1 AVRAGRPAPA
11 RRVTP
16 GGRRRSR
23 RAALASHQPRA
34 LAADIPRRRRAR
46 RHHGRSRIMRLIWVK
61 VGGLW
66 PVNTGGRI
74 RSFPRLRELSCR
86 HDATL
91 VTTHAPA
98 EDPQALAAALPRCEV
113 VSVPWAPAKRGS
125 ARFALALARS
135 WLSPLP
141 VDLYK
146 SRVPALGREVERRL
160 AGHGVDLVVAD
171 FLLAAPN
178 VAHLAAPPTVLF
190 AHNVEHVIW
199 QRMREVE
206 RRAWRRALLAL
217 ESRKMRRYEARA
229 CASAQLTIAVS
240 DADRRVLAAAAP
252 DARVRAVPTGVDVD
266 YFAPDGVAEV
276 PGRLVFTGSMDW
288 YPNEDGIAHFIEAVL
303 PPVRR
308 AGLTVVGRNPSARLR
323 GAAAAAGVHV
333 TGLVDD
339 VRPHMAE
346 AAVYVVPLRI
356 GGGTRLKIFEA
367 LSMAK
372 AVVSTA
378 VGAEGLPL
386 TPGRHFLQA
395 DDPAAFA
402 EAVTSLLRNPARRH
416 AIGVAGGG
424 AVGGRRA
431 GARGRDAYAK
441 RQC

>member
-1 AVRAGRPAPA
+1 
-11 RRVTP
+11 
-16 GGRRRSR
+16 
-23 RAALASHQPRA
+23 
-34 LAADIPRRRRAR
+34 
-46 RHHGRSRIMRLIWVK
+46 MRLIWVK

-74 RSFPRLRELSCR
+74 RSFHMLRELSRR
-86 HDATL
+86 HHVTL
-91 VTTHAPA
+91 LTTHAPS
-98 EDPQALAAALPRCEV
+98 EEPGALEAALPQCEV
-113 VSVPWAPAKRGS
+113 VSVPWALAKRGS
-125 ARFALALARS
+125 ARFALALVGS
-135 WLSPLP
+135 WLSSLP

-146 SRVPALGREVERRL
+146 ARVPALGRELARRL
-160 AGHGVDLVVAD
+160 EGGGVDLVVAD

-178 VAHLAAPPTVLF
+178 VTRAATPPTVLF

-217 ESRKMRRYEARA
+217 ESRKMRRYEALA
-229 CASAQLTIAVS
+229 CARARLTIAVS
-240 DADRRVLAAAAP
+240 DADRRLLAAVAP
-252 DARVRAVPTGVDVD
+252 SARVSAVPTGVDVD

-288 YPNEDGIAHFIEAVL
+288 YPNEDGIVHFIEAVM
-303 PPVRR
+303 PRVRR
-308 AGLTVVGRNPSARLR
+308 EVPGATLTVVGRNPSPRLR
-323 GAAAAAGVHV
+323 AAAEAAGVHL

-367 LSMAK
+367 LAMAK

-378 VGAEGLPL
+378 IGAEGLPL
-386 TPGRHFLQA
+386 TPGRDFLQA

-402 EAVTSLLRNPARRH
+402 RAVTSLLRDPARRR
-416 AIGVAGGG
+416 
-424 AVGGRRA
+424 AVGSAGRRLVEE
-431 GARGRDAYAK
+431 RYSWPKVVDEFEN
-441 RQC
+441 QCEEVRHHAS

>member
-1 AVRAGRPAPA
+1 V
-11 RRVTP
+11 
-16 GGRRRSR
+16 
-23 RAALASHQPRA
+23 
-34 LAADIPRRRRAR
+34 
-46 RHHGRSRIMRLIWVK
+46 RLIWIK

-74 RSFPRLRELSCR
+74 RSFHMLRELTRR
-86 HDATL
+86 HEVTL
-91 VTTHAPA
+91 LTTHGPA
-98 EDPQALAAALPRCEV
+98 EDPRALEAALPRCEV
-113 VSVPWAPAKRGS
+113 VSVPWALAKRGS

-135 WLSPLP
+135 WLSTLP

-146 SRVPALGREVERRL
+146 WRVPALGREIERRL
-160 AGHGVDLVVAD
+160 ASGAVDLVVAD
-171 FLLAAPN
+171 FLLAAPH
-178 VAHLAAPPTVLF
+178 VRRAAPPMVLF

-199 QRMREVE
+199 QRLRDVE
-206 RRAWRRALLAL
+206 RQPWRRALLAL

-229 CASAQLTIAVS
+229 CARARLTIAVS
-240 DADRRVLAAAAP
+240 DADRRLLAAAAP
-252 DARVRAVPTGVDVD
+252 GARVRAVPTGVDVD
-266 YFAPDGVAEV
+266 YFSPDGIAEV

-288 YPNEDGIAHFIEAVL
+288 YPNEDGIVHFIDAVL
-303 PPVRR
+303 PRIRR
-308 AGLTVVGRNPSARLR
+308 SVPAASLTVVGRNPSDRLR
-323 GAAAAAGVHV
+323 SAAAAAGVQV

-386 TPGRHFLQA
+386 APGRHFLQA

-416 AIGVAGGG
+416 AIGVAGRGL
-424 AVGGRRA
+424 VE
-431 GARGRDAYAK
+431 ARYSWSKVVDEFENQCGEVLRDAS
-441 RQC
+441 

>member
-1 AVRAGRPAPA
+1 
-11 RRVTP
+11 
-16 GGRRRSR
+16 
-23 RAALASHQPRA
+23 
-34 LAADIPRRRRAR
+34 
-46 RHHGRSRIMRLIWVK
+46 MRLIWVK

-74 RSFPRLRELSCR
+74 RSFHMLRELSRR
-86 HDATL
+86 HHVTL
-91 VTTHAPA
+91 LTTHGPA
-98 EDPQALAAALPRCEV
+98 EDPRALETALPRCEV
-113 VSVPWAPAKRGS
+113 VSVPWALAKRGT
-125 ARFALALARS
+125 ARFALALIRS
-135 WLSPLP
+135 WLSSLP

-146 SRVPALGREVERRL
+146 ARVPALGREVERRL
-160 AGHGVDLVVAD
+160 ASGGVDLVVAD

-178 VAHLAAPPTVLF
+178 LTRAAAPPTVLF

-199 QRMREVE
+199 ERIRELE

-217 ESRKMRRYEARA
+217 ESRKMRRYEANA
-229 CASAQLTIAVS
+229 CARAHLTIAVS
-240 DADRRVLAAAAP
+240 DADRRLLAGAAP
-252 DARVRAVPTGVDVD
+252 AARVRAVPTGVDVD

-288 YPNEDGIAHFIEAVL
+288 YPNEDGILHFIEAVL
-303 PPVRR
+303 PRVRHEVP
-308 AGLTVVGRNPSARLR
+308 AATLTVVGRSPSARLR
-323 GAAAAAGVHV
+323 ALAAAAGVHV

-386 TPGRHFLQA
+386 APGQHFLQA
-395 DDPAAFA
+395 DDPDGFAA
-402 EAVTSLLRNPARRH
+402 AVTSLLRDSARRR
-416 AIGVAGGG
+416 AIGG
-424 AVGGRRA
+424 AGRRLVEE
-431 GARGRDAYAK
+431 RYSWSKVVDEFEN
-441 RQC
+441 QCEEVIRHAS

>member
-1 AVRAGRPAPA
+1 V
-11 RRVTP
+11 
-16 GGRRRSR
+16 
-23 RAALASHQPRA
+23 
-34 LAADIPRRRRAR
+34 
-46 RHHGRSRIMRLIWVK
+46 RLIWIK

-74 RSFPRLRELSCR
+74 RSFHMLRELTRR
-86 HDATL
+86 HEVTL
-91 VTTHAPA
+91 LTTHGLA
-98 EDPQALAAALPRCEV
+98 EDPRALEAALPRCEV
-113 VSVPWAPAKRGS
+113 VSVPWALAKRGS

-135 WLSPLP
+135 WLSTLP

-146 SRVPALGREVERRL
+146 WRVPALGREIERRL
-160 AGHGVDLVVAD
+160 ASGAVDLVVAD
-171 FLLAAPN
+171 FLLAAPH
-178 VAHLAAPPTVLF
+178 VRRAAPPMVLF

-199 QRMREVE
+199 QRLRDVE
-206 RRAWRRALLAL
+206 RQPWRRALLAL

-229 CASAQLTIAVS
+229 CARARLTIAVS
-240 DADRRVLAAAAP
+240 DADRRLLAAAAP
-252 DARVRAVPTGVDVD
+252 GARVRAVPTGVDVD
-266 YFAPDGVAEV
+266 YFSPDGIAEV

-288 YPNEDGIAHFIEAVL
+288 YPNEDGIVHFIDAVL
-303 PPVRR
+303 PRIRR
-308 AGLTVVGRNPSARLR
+308 SVPAASLTVVGRNPSDRLR
-323 GAAAAAGVHV
+323 SAAAAAGVQV

-386 TPGRHFLQA
+386 APGRHFLQA

-416 AIGVAGGG
+416 AIGAAGRGL
-424 AVGGRRA
+424 VE
-431 GARGRDAYAK
+431 ARYSWSKVVDEFENQCGEVLRDAS
-441 RQC
+441 

>member
-1 AVRAGRPAPA
+1 
-11 RRVTP
+11 
-16 GGRRRSR
+16 
-23 RAALASHQPRA
+23 
-34 LAADIPRRRRAR
+34 
-46 RHHGRSRIMRLIWVK
+46 MRLIWVK

-74 RSFPRLRELSCR
+74 RSFHMLRELSRR
-86 HDATL
+86 HAVTL
-91 VTTHAPA
+91 LTTHGPS
-98 EDPQALAAALPRCEV
+98 EDPRLLAAALPECEV
-113 VSVPWAPAKRGS
+113 ISIPWALAKRGS
-125 ARFALALARS
+125 ARFALALVRS
-135 WLSPLP
+135 WLSSLP

-146 SRVPALGREVERRL
+146 ARVPALRREVERRL
-160 AGHGVDLVVAD
+160 ACGGVDLVVAD

-178 VAHLAAPPTVLF
+178 LACTAAPPTVLF

-199 QRMREVE
+199 QRLGEVE
-206 RRAWRRALLAL
+206 RRAWRRILLSL

-229 CASAQLTIAVS
+229 CAQARLTIAVS
-240 DADRRVLAAAAP
+240 DADRELLAAAAP
-252 DARVRAVPTGVDVD
+252 GASVRAVPTGVDID

-303 PPVRR
+303 PRVRR
-308 AGLTVVGRNPSARLR
+308 EVPAATLTVVGRNPSDRLR
-323 GAAAAAGVHV
+323 DAAAAAGVRV

-386 TPGRHFLQA
+386 APGRHFLQA
-395 DDPAAFA
+395 DEPAAFA
-402 EAVTSLLRNPARRH
+402 EAVTSLLRDSARRR
-416 AIGVAGGG
+416 AIGA
-424 AVGGRRA
+424 AGRRLVEE
-431 GARGRDAYAK
+431 RYSWSKVVDEFEK
-441 RQC
+441 QCGEVLRHAS

>member
-1 AVRAGRPAPA
+1 
-11 RRVTP
+11 
-16 GGRRRSR
+16 
-23 RAALASHQPRA
+23 
-34 LAADIPRRRRAR
+34 
-46 RHHGRSRIMRLIWVK
+46 MRLIWVK

-74 RSFPRLRELSCR
+74 RSFHMLRELSRR
-86 HDATL
+86 HAVTL
-91 VTTHAPA
+91 LTTHGPS
-98 EDPQALAAALPRCEV
+98 EDPRLLAAALPECEV
-113 VSVPWAPAKRGS
+113 VSIPWALAKRGS
-125 ARFALALARS
+125 ARFALALVRS
-135 WLSPLP
+135 WLSSLP

-146 SRVPALGREVERRL
+146 ARVPALRREVERRL
-160 AGHGVDLVVAD
+160 ACGGVDLVVAD

-178 VAHLAAPPTVLF
+178 LACTAAPPTVLF

-199 QRMREVE
+199 QRLGEVE
-206 RRAWRRALLAL
+206 RRAWRRILLSL

-229 CASAQLTIAVS
+229 CAQARLTIAVS
-240 DADRRVLAAAAP
+240 DADRELLAAAAP
-252 DARVRAVPTGVDVD
+252 GASVRAVPTGVDID

-303 PPVRR
+303 PRVRR
-308 AGLTVVGRNPSARLR
+308 EVPAATLTVVGRNPSDRLR
-323 GAAAAAGVHV
+323 DAAAAAGVRV

-386 TPGRHFLQA
+386 APGRHFLQA
-395 DDPAAFA
+395 DEPAAFA
-402 EAVTSLLRNPARRH
+402 EAVTSLLRDSARRR
-416 AIGVAGGG
+416 AIGA
-424 AVGGRRA
+424 AGRRLVEE
-431 GARGRDAYAK
+431 RYSWSKVVDEFEK
-441 RQC
+441 QCGEVLRHAS

>member
-1 AVRAGRPAPA
+1 
-11 RRVTP
+11 
-16 GGRRRSR
+16 
-23 RAALASHQPRA
+23 
-34 LAADIPRRRRAR
+34 
-46 RHHGRSRIMRLIWVK
+46 MRLIWVK

-74 RSFPRLRELSCR
+74 RSFHMLRELSRR
-86 HDATL
+86 HAVTL
-91 VTTHAPA
+91 LTTHGPS
-98 EDPQALAAALPRCEV
+98 EDPRLLAAALPECEV
-113 VSVPWAPAKRGS
+113 VSIPWALAKRGS
-125 ARFALALARS
+125 ARFALALVRS
-135 WLSPLP
+135 WLSSLP

-146 SRVPALGREVERRL
+146 ARVPALGREIERRL
-160 AGHGVDLVVAD
+160 ANERVDLIVAD
-171 FLLAAPN
+171 FLLATPN
-178 VAHLAAPPTVLF
+178 VTRSAAPPTVLF

-199 QRMREVE
+199 QRLGEVE
-206 RRAWRRALLAL
+206 RRAWRRILLSL

-229 CASAQLTIAVS
+229 CAQARLTIAVS
-240 DADRRVLAAAAP
+240 DADRELLAAAAP
-252 DARVRAVPTGVDVD
+252 GASVRAVPTGVDID

-303 PPVRR
+303 PRVRR
-308 AGLTVVGRNPSARLR
+308 EVPAATLTVVGRNPSDRLR
-323 GAAAAAGVHV
+323 DAGQEVTLRGHAALARDVVRV

-386 TPGRHFLQA
+386 APGRHFLQA
-395 DDPAAFA
+395 DEPAAFA
-402 EAVTSLLRNPARRH
+402 EAVTSLLRDSARRR
-416 AIGVAGGG
+416 AIGA
-424 AVGGRRA
+424 AGRRLVEE
-431 GARGRDAYAK
+431 RYSWSKVVDEFEK
-441 RQC
+441 QCGEVLRHAS

>member
-1 AVRAGRPAPA
+1 
-11 RRVTP
+11 
-16 GGRRRSR
+16 
-23 RAALASHQPRA
+23 
-34 LAADIPRRRRAR
+34 
-46 RHHGRSRIMRLIWVK
+46 MRLIWVK

-74 RSFPRLRELSCR
+74 RSFHMLRELSRR
-86 HDATL
+86 HEATL
-91 VTTHAPA
+91 LTTHAPS
-98 EDPQALAAALPRCEV
+98 EDPRALAAALPGCEV

-160 AGHGVDLVVAD
+160 AGRGVDLVVAD
-171 FLLAAPN
+171 FLLAARN
-178 VAHLAAPPTVLF
+178 VARAAAPPTVLF

-199 QRMREVE
+199 QRMGEVE
-206 RRAWRRALLAL
+206 RRAWRRVLLAL

-229 CASAQLTIAVS
+229 CASAQLTIVVS

-303 PPVRR
+303 PRVRR
-308 AGLTVVGRNPSARLR
+308 EVPDASLTVVGRNPSARLR

-386 TPGRHFLQA
+386 APGRHFLQA

-402 EAVTSLLRNPARRH
+402 AAVTALLCDAGRRRAIGAAGRRLVEERYSWSKVVDEFENQCGEVLRNAS
-416 AIGVAGGG
+416 
-424 AVGGRRA
+424 
-431 GARGRDAYAK
+431 
-441 RQC
+441 

>member
-1 AVRAGRPAPA
+1 V
-11 RRVTP
+11 
-16 GGRRRSR
+16 
-23 RAALASHQPRA
+23 
-34 LAADIPRRRRAR
+34 
-46 RHHGRSRIMRLIWVK
+46 RLIWIK

-74 RSFPRLRELSCR
+74 RSFHMLRELTRR
-86 HDATL
+86 HEVTL
-91 VTTHAPA
+91 LTTHGPA
-98 EDPQALAAALPRCEV
+98 EDPRALEAALPRCEV
-113 VSVPWAPAKRGS
+113 VSVPWALAKRGS

-135 WLSPLP
+135 WLSTLP

-146 SRVPALGREVERRL
+146 WRVPALGREIERRL
-160 AGHGVDLVVAD
+160 ASGAVDLVVAD
-171 FLLAAPN
+171 FLLAAPH
-178 VAHLAAPPTVLF
+178 VRRAAPPMVLF

-199 QRMREVE
+199 QRLRDVE
-206 RRAWRRALLAL
+206 RQPWRRALLAL

-229 CASAQLTIAVS
+229 CARARLTIAVS
-240 DADRRVLAAAAP
+240 DADRRLLAAAAP
-252 DARVRAVPTGVDVD
+252 GARVRAVPTGVDVD
-266 YFAPDGVAEV
+266 YFSPDGIAEV

-288 YPNEDGIAHFIEAVL
+288 YPNEDGIVHFIDAVL
-303 PPVRR
+303 PRIRR
-308 AGLTVVGRNPSARLR
+308 SVPAASLTVVGRNPSDRLR
-323 GAAAAAGVHV
+323 SAAAAAGVQV

-386 TPGRHFLQA
+386 APGRHFLQA

-416 AIGVAGGG
+416 AIGAAGRGL
-424 AVGGRRA
+424 VE
-431 GARGRDAYAK
+431 ARYSWSKVVDEFENQCGEVLRDAS
-441 RQC
+441 

>member
-1 AVRAGRPAPA
+1 
-11 RRVTP
+11 
-16 GGRRRSR
+16 
-23 RAALASHQPRA
+23 
-34 LAADIPRRRRAR
+34 
-46 RHHGRSRIMRLIWVK
+46 MRLIWVK

-74 RSFPRLRELSCR
+74 RSFHMLRELSRR
-86 HDATL
+86 HHVTL
-91 VTTHAPA
+91 LTTHAPS
-98 EDPQALAAALPRCEV
+98 EDTGALEAALPQCEV
-113 VSVPWAPAKRGS
+113 VSVPWALAKRGS
-125 ARFALALARS
+125 ARFALALVGS
-135 WLSPLP
+135 WLSSLP

-146 SRVPALGREVERRL
+146 ARVPALGRELARRL
-160 AGHGVDLVVAD
+160 EGGGVDLVVAD

-178 VAHLAAPPTVLF
+178 VTRAVTPPTVLF

-217 ESRKMRRYEARA
+217 ESRKMRRYEALA
-229 CASAQLTIAVS
+229 CARARLTIAVS
-240 DADRRVLAAAAP
+240 DADRRLLAAVAP
-252 DARVRAVPTGVDVD
+252 SARVSAVPTGVDVD

-288 YPNEDGIAHFIEAVL
+288 YPNEDGIVHFIEAVL
-303 PPVRR
+303 PRVRR
-308 AGLTVVGRNPSARLR
+308 EVPGATLTVVGRNPSPRLR
-323 GAAAAAGVHV
+323 AAADAAGVHV

-367 LSMAK
+367 LAMAK

-378 VGAEGLPL
+378 IGAEGLPL
-386 TPGRHFLQA
+386 TPGRDFLQA

-402 EAVTSLLRNPARRH
+402 RAVTSLLRDPARRR
-416 AIGVAGGG
+416 
-424 AVGGRRA
+424 AVGSAGRRLVEE
-431 GARGRDAYAK
+431 RYSWPKVVDEFEN
-441 RQC
+441 QCEEVRHHAS

>member
-1 AVRAGRPAPA
+1 
-11 RRVTP
+11 
-16 GGRRRSR
+16 
-23 RAALASHQPRA
+23 
-34 LAADIPRRRRAR
+34 
-46 RHHGRSRIMRLIWVK
+46 MRLIWVK

-74 RSFPRLRELSCR
+74 RSFHMLRELSRR
-86 HDATL
+86 HHVTL
-91 VTTHAPA
+91 LTTHAPS
-98 EDPQALAAALPRCEV
+98 EDTGALEAALPQCEV
-113 VSVPWAPAKRGS
+113 VSVPWALAKRGS
-125 ARFALALARS
+125 ARFALALVGS
-135 WLSPLP
+135 WLSSLP

-146 SRVPALGREVERRL
+146 ARVPALGRELARRL
-160 AGHGVDLVVAD
+160 EGGGVDLVVAD

-178 VAHLAAPPTVLF
+178 VTRAVTPPTVLF

-217 ESRKMRRYEARA
+217 ESRKMRRYEALA
-229 CASAQLTIAVS
+229 CARARLTIAVS
-240 DADRRVLAAAAP
+240 DADRRLLAAVAP
-252 DARVRAVPTGVDVD
+252 SARVSAVPTGVDVD

-288 YPNEDGIAHFIEAVL
+288 YPNEDGIVHFIEAVL
-303 PPVRR
+303 PRVRR
-308 AGLTVVGRNPSARLR
+308 EVPGATLTVVGRNPSPRLR
-323 GAAAAAGVHV
+323 AAAEAAGVHV

-367 LSMAK
+367 LAMAK

-378 VGAEGLPL
+378 IGAEGLPL
-386 TPGRHFLQA
+386 TPGRDFLQA

-402 EAVTSLLRNPARRH
+402 RAVTSLLRDPARRRAVGSAGRRLVEERYSWPRVVDEFENQCEEARRH
-416 AIGVAGGG
+416 AS
-424 AVGGRRA
+424 
-431 GARGRDAYAK
+431 
-441 RQC
+441 